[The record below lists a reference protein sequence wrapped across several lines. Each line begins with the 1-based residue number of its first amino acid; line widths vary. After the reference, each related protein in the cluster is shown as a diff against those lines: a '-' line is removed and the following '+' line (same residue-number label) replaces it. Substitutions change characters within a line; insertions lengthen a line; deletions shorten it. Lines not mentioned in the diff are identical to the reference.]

1 MAKLK
6 VFRGKGHYGRAR
18 AAANAHQMVCGAY
31 IQDGS
36 PVAFLVES
44 DATEQEISDLAFT
57 FKHGRP
63 PQVIE
68 RQLQGMAERLKARGL

>member
-6 VFRGKGHYGRAR
+6 VFRGKGHYAR
-18 AAANAHQMVCGAY
+18 AKGAANAHQMVCGAY
-31 IQDGS
+31 IEDGS

-44 DATEQEISDLAFT
+44 DASEQQISDLAFT
-57 FKHGRP
+57 VRHGRP

-68 RQLQGMAERLKARGL
+68 RQLQGIAERLKARGL